1 MAVTIKDVAKMA
13 GVSISTVSRVIN
25 DSKPVSPE
33 SRRKVLHAI
42 ETLGY
47 EPNEIAR
54 SLVTKRSNLI
64 GVIVDDIGNYYISQI
79 VRGIEEIGR
88 MYNYDIVLCSSYGDA
103 ETELKFLQLLRSKQ
117 VEGVII
123 ASEIINKELIDLVD
137 KLRIEI
143 MYLNRYYSIPELPT
157 ITIDTEKAINLMMDH
172 LKDLGHRKIVYLTQE
187 NDIDLRIE
195 NTKIKTYKEAMKN
208 MGGQPLVH
216 RVDSHR
222 IDGGYKAGPKLVE
235 ILQKHDATAVFCCQ
249 DELAIGLM
257 NYMYDNNIKVPE
269 DVSVVGYGDISVA
282 GIYRPALT
290 TIREPYY
297 DIGAVAIR
305 KILKELIGESI
316 DDRNIELPVRL
327 IKRKS
332 SQRI

>member
-123 ASEIINKELIDLVD
+123 ASEIINEELIDLVD

-208 MGGQPLVH
+208 MGSQPLVH

>member
-1 MAVTIKDVAKMA
+1 
-13 GVSISTVSRVIN
+13 
-25 DSKPVSPE
+25 
-33 SRRKVLHAI
+33 
-42 ETLGY
+42 
-47 EPNEIAR
+47 
-54 SLVTKRSNLI
+54 
-64 GVIVDDIGNYYISQI
+64 
-79 VRGIEEIGR
+79 
-88 MYNYDIVLCSSYGDA
+88 
-103 ETELKFLQLLRSKQ
+103 
-117 VEGVII
+117 
-123 ASEIINKELIDLVD
+123 
-137 KLRIEI
+137 
-143 MYLNRYYSIPELPT
+143 
-157 ITIDTEKAINLMMDH
+157 
-172 LKDLGHRKIVYLTQE
+172 
-187 NDIDLRIE
+187 LRIE

>member
-208 MGGQPLVH
+208 MGSQPLVH